1 MDMREIQ
8 VDEEVWQYLQERA
21 VPLVDTPNSV
31 LRRLLFGKRRGKKPP
46 GEARS
51 ALRSE
56 ARLMRMESPVEL
68 AVAPTGPYRSMR
80 GERTAP
86 GGLSPRRMGR
96 RLVAREFAGEH
107 FDRAAKERGGFRT
120 MFESTKRLVYFLN
133 FNKPDSRNMLFRV
146 TASAIEALTT
156 AAKPAYVIF
165 SNPARRI
172 AWVIPVEDMLA
183 RYEEVFG
190 AKFEPQDLVLNIDI
204 ERDLLRELNWDISEY
219 RREVENPNGGE

>member
-8 VDEEVWQYLQERA
+8 VDEEVWQYLQQRA

-31 LRRLLFGKRRGKKPP
+31 LRRLLFGKRHGGKRQDEAASPP
-46 GEARS
+46 RTET
-51 ALRSE
+51 LM
-56 ARLMRMESPVEL
+56 ARLESPVNPMFVP
-68 AVAPTGPYRSMR
+68 AGPYRSMR

-86 GGLSPRRMGR
+86 GGMSPRRMGR
-96 RLVAREFAGEH
+96 RLVAQEFAGEH

-172 AWVIPVEDMLA
+172 AWVIPVKDMLA

-190 AKFEPQDLVLNIDI
+190 EKFEPQDLVLNIDI

>member
-31 LRRLLFGKRRGKKPP
+31 LRRLLFGRRREGKRQD
-46 GEARS
+46 EA
-51 ALRSE
+51 
-56 ARLMRMESPVEL
+56 ARRPRTESLMMRVESPVEP
-68 AVAPTGPYRSMR
+68 VYVSTGTYHSLR

-96 RLVAREFAGEH
+96 RLVAQEFAGEH

-172 AWVIPVEDMLA
+172 AWVIPVKDMLA
-183 RYEEVFG
+183 RYEEVFNE
-190 AKFEPQDLVLNIDI
+190 KFEPQDLVLNIDI

-219 RREVENPNGGE
+219 RREVAHPNREE

>member
-1 MDMREIQ
+1 MEMREIQ

-31 LRRLLFGKRRGKKPP
+31 LRRLLFGKRRGRKRRE
-46 GEARS
+46 EAASRPRTES
-51 ALRSE
+51 
-56 ARLMRMESPVEL
+56 LMMRVESPAEPMIV
-68 AVAPTGPYRSMR
+68 PTGTYRSMR

-86 GGLSPRRMGR
+86 GGLSPRRMGK
-96 RLVAREFAGEH
+96 RLVSQEFAGEY
-107 FDRAAKERGGFRT
+107 FDRAAKTRGGFRT

-172 AWVIPVEDMLA
+172 AWVIPVKDMLG

-190 AKFEPQDLVLNIDI
+190 EKFEPQDLVLNIDI
-204 ERDLLRELNWDISEY
+204 ERNWLRELNWDISEY
-219 RREVENPNGGE
+219 RREVENSNREE

>member
-8 VDEEVWQYLQERA
+8 VDEEIWQYLQERA

-31 LRRLLFGKRRGKKPP
+31 LRRLLFGKRRGRKRP
-46 GEARS
+46 GEA
-51 ALRSE
+51 AYVIKPE
-56 ARLMRMESPVEL
+56 ARLMRMESPVEPMI
-68 AVAPTGPYRSMR
+68 VPTGTYRSMR

-86 GGLSPRRMGR
+86 GGLSPRRMGK
-96 RLVAREFAGEH
+96 RLVSQEFAGEY
-107 FDRAAKERGGFRT
+107 FDRAAKTRGGFRT

-172 AWVIPVEDMLA
+172 AWVIPVKDMLA

-190 AKFEPQDLVLNIDI
+190 EKFEPQDLVLNIDI
-204 ERDLLRELNWDISEY
+204 ERNWLRELNWDISEY
-219 RREVENPNGGE
+219 RREVENSNREE

>member
-1 MDMREIQ
+1 MEMHEIK

-21 VPLVDTPNSV
+21 VPLVDTPNAV
-31 LRRLLFGKRRGKKPP
+31 LRRLLLGRRGQRKRP
-46 GEARS
+46 GGAPYAHDS
-51 ALRSE
+51 SPD
-56 ARLMRMESPVEL
+56 LMRFESKIE
-68 AVAPTGPYRSMR
+68 PTPAGPYRYMR
-80 GERTAP
+80 GESTAP

-96 RLVAREFAGEH
+96 RLVSQEFAGEH
-107 FDRAAKERGGFRT
+107 FDRAGKERGGFRT

-172 AWVIPVEDMLA
+172 AWVIPVKDMLA

-190 AKFEPQDLVLNIDI
+190 EKFQPQDLVLNIDI
-204 ERDLLRELNWDISEY
+204 EKNWLRELDWDISEY
-219 RREVENPNGGE
+219 RREVENSNREE

>member
-31 LRRLLFGKRRGKKPP
+31 LRRLLFGRRHEGKRQDEAASPP
-46 GEARS
+46 RRET
-51 ALRSE
+51 LM
-56 ARLMRMESPVEL
+56 ARLESPVDPMFVP
-68 AVAPTGPYRSMR
+68 AGPYRSMR

-86 GGLSPRRMGR
+86 GGMSPRRMGR
-96 RLVAREFAGEH
+96 RLVAQEFAGEH

-183 RYEEVFG
+183 RYEEVSG
-190 AKFEPQDLVLNIDI
+190 KKFEPDDLLLNIDI
-204 ERDLLRELNWDISEY
+204 ERILLRELNWDISEY